1 MKIFLN
7 EKLILSVL
15 QNLCTQESAENLEL
29 IIESTIKFTL
39 EASIK
44 ILESDG
50 VFDSSNINENIKSI
64 FFIPI
69 IYKKTTDEDEFNS
82 CYINLNENNTKGF
95 SLEHEE
101 EFLNRIK
108 KKLKDDLNKF
118 RDNTFTL
125 VVELDRR
132 NGKNTSECLNNFI
145 YLISSNCYVFEK
157 DILKSDK
164 KITKNIQILL
174 KKYAKKTSN

>member
-82 CYINLNENNTKGF
+82 FYINLNENNTKGF
-95 SLEHEE
+95 SLEHKE

-108 KKLKDDLNKF
+108 KKIE
-118 RDNTFTL
+118 R
-125 VVELDRR
+125 
-132 NGKNTSECLNNFI
+132 
-145 YLISSNCYVFEK
+145 
-157 DILKSDK
+157 
-164 KITKNIQILL
+164 
-174 KKYAKKTSN
+174 